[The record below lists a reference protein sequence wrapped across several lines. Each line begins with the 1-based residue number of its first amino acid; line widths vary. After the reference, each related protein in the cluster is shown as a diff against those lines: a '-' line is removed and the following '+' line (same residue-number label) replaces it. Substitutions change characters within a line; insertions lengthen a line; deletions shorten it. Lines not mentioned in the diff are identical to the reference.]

1 MERRKSVTS
10 TSQNIPI
17 TITPREKYVPT
28 PSPYIFRIL
37 RITYIGRHLVLTS
50 LHITSF
56 TMTFLEYL
64 SQTKYKNT
72 LMYWSDFWLGQIV
85 RAFGN
90 LKGYRKLV
98 PMETH
103 QSMVMPQFTV
113 SSAFPGV
120 TTRYGFKTSVRHDI
134 SRV

>member
-10 TSQNIPI
+10 TSQNIHTHNDNTERKI
-17 TITPREKYVPT
+17 CTPM

-37 RITYIGRHLVLTS
+37 RITYTIGRHLVLTS

-56 TMTFLEYL
+56 TMTFLECL

-72 LMYWSDFWLGQIV
+72 LMYWSDFWLGQIMM
-85 RAFGN
+85 AFGN

-98 PMETH
+98 PKY
-103 QSMVMPQFTV
+103 PPIYCD
-113 SSAFPGV
+113 SSIHSLKCFPWSDYQIWV
-120 TTRYGFKTSVRHDI
+120 QN
-134 SRV
+134 